1 VEDLK
6 NMKVLVAELM
16 EDEAIAILKAE
27 CQVDV
32 KYKLTHEELLEI
44 IPEYN
49 AILVRSET
57 QINESFLDAATNL
70 KIVGRAGSG
79 LDNINIPYAT
89 KKGVIVANTP
99 ESNIVSAA
107 EHTMAMMLASSRK
120 IPWANGFIK
129 SGQWDR
135 KRFNGSELFGK
146 TLGVIGLG
154 RIGSLVATR
163 AQGFEMNVI
172 AYDPYIPDS
181 RFEKFGVEKVS
192 SFEEFIKRADFITI
206 HTPRTKET
214 INIIND
220 KEIEMMKE
228 GVRLVNVARGGLYN
242 EDAMERGMAS
252 GKIASCAIDVW
263 NNEPQ
268 ETHPLYKYDNVIGT
282 PHLGASTIEAQIR
295 VGLEVVSEVISGL
308 KGEIVKNAVN
318 MPSVS
323 DTTFKKLKS
332 FIELSEK
339 IGLLYAQVRNE
350 GVKKVEITFA
360 GDEIDNTEDVKV
372 LSLVTLKGIL
382 DASVP
387 ETVNFVNANQIAEQR
402 GIEVIE
408 SIEVNN
414 SDYSNLVRLKVT
426 ENSGS
431 VFEICGS
438 LLDKIHPRI
447 VKVGE
452 YAMDLVPEGKLIYA
466 PHKNVPGVIGKVGTL
481 TAEYGVNISRMIVAD
496 GKTSSIMALSV
507 DNEVPEILIKKLKE
521 LDVIGDIKVINL

>member
-1 VEDLK
+1 MEDLK

-16 EDEAIAILKAE
+16 EDEAIDILKAE

-32 KYKLTHEELLEI
+32 KYKLTHEELLKI

-49 AILVRSET
+49 AIVVRSET

-135 KRFNGSELFGK
+135 KRFNGSELYGK

-163 AQGFEMNVI
+163 AQGFEMKVI

-192 SFEEFIKRADFITI
+192 SFEEFVKRADFITI

-220 KEIEMMKE
+220 KEIAMMKE

-252 GKIASCAIDVW
+252 GKLASCAIDVW

-268 ETHPLYKYDNVIGT
+268 ETHPLYKYENVIGT
-282 PHLGASTIEAQIR
+282 PHLGASTIEAQMR
-295 VGLEVVSEVISGL
+295 VGIEVANEVISGL
-308 KGEIVKNAVN
+308 RGEIVKNAVN

-323 DTTFKKLKS
+323 DTTFNKLKS

-339 IGLLYAQVRNE
+339 IGRLYAQVRNE

-360 GDEIDNTEDVKV
+360 GK
-372 LSLVTLKGIL
+372 LS
-382 DASVP
+382 
-387 ETVNFVNANQIAEQR
+387 
-402 GIEVIE
+402 
-408 SIEVNN
+408 
-414 SDYSNLVRLKVT
+414 
-426 ENSGS
+426 
-431 VFEICGS
+431 
-438 LLDKIHPRI
+438 H
-447 VKVGE
+447 
-452 YAMDLVPEGKLIYA
+452 
-466 PHKNVPGVIGKVGTL
+466 
-481 TAEYGVNISRMIVAD
+481 
-496 GKTSSIMALSV
+496 
-507 DNEVPEILIKKLKE
+507 
-521 LDVIGDIKVINL
+521 